1 MKKILLFST
10 FLALLATSCT
20 FSDSE
25 VDNID
30 VNSDFNL
37 GSFSANI
44 DSEQSRTYA
53 AKCDDRG
60 LQLYWHTDDCIMV
73 YDAAGAW
80 QRYKLQSGADT
91 TQATFVFDELYS
103 NNQAFTEE
111 AMEYYAVSP
120 SGKDIYVSENGVKV
134 NLSSLQHHIDYG
146 QNDQQRH
153 LMVGKSIDGGLS
165 FDFKLFA
172 ALARLDIRLEGEEK
186 LLQVE
191 IQTDNTAISGVA
203 DVDWDGLSYISNS
216 AVNTIDSNKK
226 ITLTYGAELT
236 SPNAEGYAQI
246 LPIDWTKVDD
256 KVYYT
261 ITTDKSVYTFCKKPV
276 KEFKAGYIYTLPLW
290 VDAFEKVD
298 SEAELTDGK
307 YCKVDANIGVY
318 VAQVRATDSTI
329 TIGWTVS
336 DCNLEYIGDIMPHME
351 ADYSVDITKVY
362 KVALYSDAE
371 CRNLVTSV
379 DNLHKD
385 SDTTGSKFVMIDNV
399 APPRFAFAGLMPAT
413 TYYAKVWNTT
423 DGTHSNVIKVAT
435 IPSVAD
441 KSSVVKSNAN
451 VGDLILFENFSAIVY
466 GGEMTSRGASISR
479 TDRGNLN
486 EIAPVTGQIVAGQN
500 NYVVCSSGNEIGLF
514 NTLKNLLDDF
524 GLQDWGWIGGKADAT
539 GGSICA
545 RPGYLKVGTGSNR
558 SFICTPQLTAIPSG
572 KAATLRVEFAAA
584 PYGEYNKRT
593 ITPSEK
599 YMSVR
604 ALVDPQF
611 ASSNKVSYK
620 LEACDAQSLT
630 IDGEAICDW
639 GNYSVTLT
647 NVPSGASVAIG
658 GGHDA
663 TTTNR
668 MLIDDIRIYVEQ
680 LVDYIPPQEPEL
692 LPISGTITYNDG
704 TPAAGV
710 SVSDGFTVVQT
721 DDKGKYS
728 ITPNIDT
735 WYIYYS
741 IPENCQVPIN
751 SYGQPCFFTKY
762 SKSQTTYNFTLNKLP
777 GGKETNFTLFCLA
790 DPQCKD
796 NRETDN
802 KGRRHG
808 DRFKNE
814 SVPAI
819 KGHAATKTVPCYATT
834 LGDVV
839 YSEGSRNNQAFM
851 PTMRDY
857 MHVDKIGMPV
867 FQVMGNH
874 DYTYFH
880 TNNPINA
887 DATSSTYNIKAQ
899 RAFEDTFGPIN
910 YSWTRGDVH
919 FIAMRTMQWT
929 KNDTWSAYSTAF
941 TKEQVE
947 WLRQDLAVVPKS
959 KMVILCV
966 HIPISTSSDV
976 NIQSALTLI
985 KQYKEAHI
993 MSGHTHYMRNI
1004 ASSNLFE
1011 HVHAAVCG
1019 QWWWSNMN
1027 ADGVPNGYGV
1037 YDIEGNTIKNWYYMG
1052 VNNGMNDRNYQM
1064 RLYRGDIKGGTP
1076 TKSFNSQLGH
1086 GVLLANVFNCDSSW
1100 KVYVYEDGTKTGQMT
1115 LMSQKKYSA
1124 DTLGDYPCLVPTDSS
1139 QDWWSIGYHIGVV
1152 GRGKNSSYS
1161 NACFHMYKYTLKNP
1175 NCTNIQVEATDRFG
1189 NKYTCSEITAD
1200 YDYTLMN

>member
-1 MKKILLFST
+1 MMV
-10 FLALLATSCT
+10 SCKGGE
-20 FSDSE
+20 DVIPEGSE
-25 VDNID
+25 TPDTPPVVNID
-30 VNSDFNL
+30 PNL
-37 GSFSANI
+37 N
-44 DSEQSRTYA
+44 
-53 AKCDDRG
+53 
-60 LQLYWHTDDCIMV
+60 V
-73 YDAAGAW
+73 
-80 QRYKLQSGADT
+80 
-91 TQATFVFDELYS
+91 
-103 NNQAFTEE
+103 
-111 AMEYYAVSP
+111 AM
-120 SGKDIYVSENGVKV
+120 
-134 NLSSLQHHIDYG
+134 
-146 QNDQQRH
+146 
-153 LMVGKSIDGGLS
+153 
-165 FDFKLFA
+165 
-172 ALARLDIRLEGEEK
+172 
-186 LLQVE
+186 
-191 IQTDNTAISGVA
+191 
-203 DVDWDGLSYISNS
+203 
-216 AVNTIDSNKK
+216 
-226 ITLTYGAELT
+226 
-236 SPNAEGYAQI
+236 
-246 LPIDWTKVDD
+246 
-256 KVYYT
+256 
-261 ITTDKSVYTFCKKPV
+261 
-276 KEFKAGYIYTLPLW
+276 
-290 VDAFEKVD
+290 
-298 SEAELTDGK
+298 
-307 YCKVDANIGVY
+307 
-318 VAQVRATDSTI
+318 VRATDTTI
-329 TIGWTVS
+329 TIGWTITESNVP
-336 DCNLEYIGDIMPHME
+336 YIKEIEPNE
-351 ADYSVDITKVY
+351 KADYSVDITKEY
-362 KVALYSDAE
+362 KVILYGNSACTNIVASAQPIKE
-371 CRNLVTSV
+371 NMV
-379 DNLHKD
+379 DSKD
-385 SDTTGSKFVMIDNV
+385 LYNANTQ
-399 APPRFAFAGLMPAT
+399 PPRYIFTNLKPRT
-413 TYYAKVWNTT
+413 TYYVRVENLT
-423 DGTHSNVIKVAT
+423 DGTYNQKALRVAT
-435 IPSVAD
+435 AVPAAEED
-441 KSSVVKSNAN
+441 NVVKSNAK
-451 VGDLILFENFSAIVY
+451 VGDLILFENF
-466 GGEMTSRGASISR
+466 GGILHGGDMTSRGAGLSR
-479 TDRGNLN
+479 TDRASLTSYDGANCLG
-486 EIAPVTGQIVAGQN
+486 EITVSNTGYYMVGAD
-500 NYVVCSSGNEIGLF
+500 VEIGLF
-514 NTLKNLLDDF
+514 STLKGVLDEM
-524 GLQDWGWIGGKADAT
+524 GIEDWGWIGGKSGAN
-539 GGSICA
+539 GGSVCA
-545 RPGYLKVGTGSNR
+545 RPGYVKIGTTANR
-558 SFICTPQLTAIPSG
+558 SFIVTPLLKAIPDDQLATVEVVF
-572 KAATLRVEFAAA
+572 KAVTYGSAA
-584 PYGEYNKRT
+584 NKTVQDDER
-593 ITPSEK
+593 
-599 YMSVR
+599 YMSVK
-604 ALVDPQF
+604 ALEGATKN
-611 ASSNKVSYK
+611 ASHMYSYQGIASEK
-620 LEACDAQSLT
+620 NITLEDEVIS
-630 IDGEAICDW
+630 DW
-639 GNYSVTLT
+639 KEYSVTLT
-647 NVPSGASVAIG
+647 DVSNTCAIAIG
-658 GGHDA
+658 GGLEA
-663 TTTNR
+663 TATNR
-668 MLIDDIRIYVEQ
+668 MMVDDVRIYIKEYKEAPRVE
-680 LVDYIPPQEPEL
+680 VAG
-692 LPISGTITYNDG
+692 SVTYADG

-710 SVSDGFTVVQT
+710 SISDGYSVVQT
-721 DDKGKYS
+721 AADGTYKIYPHKDC
-728 ITPNIDT
+728 
-735 WYIYYS
+735 WYIFYS
-741 IPENCQVPIN
+741 VPADCKVETN

-839 YSEGSRNNQAFM
+839 YSEGTRNNQAFM

-857 MHVDKIGMPV
+857 MHIDKIGMPV

-880 TNNPINA
+880 TNKPIEA

-910 YSWTRGDVH
+910 YSWNRGDVH
-919 FIAMRTMQWT
+919 IIGMRTMQWS

-947 WLRQDLAVVPKS
+947 WLRQDLAVVPKD

-966 HIPISTSSDV
+966 HIPISTSSDA
-976 NIQSALTLI
+976 NIKSAIAML

-1004 ASSNLFE
+1004 QSSGLYE

-1100 KVYVYEDGTKTGQMT
+1100 KIDVYEDGTKTGQMS